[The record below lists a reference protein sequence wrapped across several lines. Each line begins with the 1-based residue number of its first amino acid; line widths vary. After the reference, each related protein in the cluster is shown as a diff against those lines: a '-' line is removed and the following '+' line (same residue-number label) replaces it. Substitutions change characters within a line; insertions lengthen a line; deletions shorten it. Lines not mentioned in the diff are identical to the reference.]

1 MRDRRHRSR
10 AISPVVGVA
19 LLVAIVLVLSALTA
33 GYLVGLSEEPEP
45 APEVVL
51 ALEGADEPGEGSIV
65 HRQGDR
71 LDGDQVRL
79 RGVADPQ
86 TLAGE
91 ELAAG
96 VREDIVPTAESIE
109 VIWLGEDD
117 TSYRLAEFSVDP
129 SAVVPAPDVACSWVD
144 GETNG
149 GTDDITIDGL
159 VVNCEVVTDRV
170 IELRNGGVI
179 IGDTRSD
186 TKLLDV
192 DGGQILGDVVVERD
206 ANLQDGLV
214 TGSVTAH
221 TEGVKLDNGTVD
233 GGVTAEKGVDI
244 DPDSA
249 VGGNVHSQAKGVD
262 LQSASV
268 DGDVSAAETVA
279 VQDGSVG
286 GSVDTPAQI
295 EITAGSSVA
304 GPVTSD
310 GDQVKVLDSTVSGPI
325 VTDGAVK
332 LDGATVEGDV
342 YVDAADFDCA
352 DSSIDGEDCG
362 SYSPSDPDDY

>member
-1 MRDRRHRSR
+1 MSDRRHRSR

-33 GYLVGLSEEPEP
+33 GYLVGLSEEREP

-51 ALEGADEPGEGSIV
+51 ALEDADTPGDGAIV
-65 HRQGDR
+65 HRQGER

-96 VREDIVPTAESIE
+96 IRKDVVPTAETIE
-109 VIWLGEDD
+109 VIWLGADD

-144 GETNG
+144 SETNG

-192 DGGQILGDVVVERD
+192 DGGQIHGDVVVEKD
-206 ANLQDGLV
+206 ANIQDGVV

-221 TEGVKLDNGTVD
+221 IEGVKLDNGTVD
-233 GGVTAEKGVDI
+233 GSVTAEKGVDV
-244 DPDSA
+244 DPDSS
-249 VGGNVHSQAKGVD
+249 VGGDVVSQAKGVD

-268 DGDVSAAETVA
+268 DGDVTAAEIVA

-286 GSVDTPAQI
+286 GSVDTPDQI
-295 EITAGSSVA
+295 DVTDGSSVS

-310 GDQVKVLDSTVSGPI
+310 DDQVKVLDSTISGPI
-325 VTDGAVK
+325 VTDGSVK

-342 YVDAADFDCA
+342 YVDAADFDCT
-352 DSSIDGEDCG
+352 DSTVDGADCG
-362 SYSPSDPDDY
+362 AYSPSDPEDY

>member
-1 MRDRRHRSR
+1 MSDRRPRSR
-10 AISPVVGVA
+10 GISPVVGVA
-19 LLVAIVLVLSALTA
+19 LLVAIVLLLSALTA

-51 ALEGADEPGEGSIV
+51 ALEGAEEPGEGTLL
-65 HRQGDR
+65 HREGER

-79 RGVADPQ
+79 RGVADPR

-91 ELAAG
+91 ELTAG
-96 VREDIVPTAESIE
+96 IREDVVPTADTIE
-109 VIWLGEDD
+109 VIWLGEGD
-117 TSYRLAEFSVDP
+117 TSYRLAEFDVDP

-144 GETNG
+144 SETNG
-149 GTDDITIDGL
+149 GTDDITIDDL
-159 VVNCEVVTDRV
+159 VVNCDVVTDRV

-192 DGGQILGDVVVERD
+192 DGGQILGDVVVEKD
-206 ANLQDGLV
+206 ANLQDGVV

-233 GGVTAEKGVDI
+233 GGVTAEKGVDV
-244 DPDSA
+244 DPDSS
-249 VGGNVHSQAKGVD
+249 VGGTVHSRSKGVD

-268 DGDVSAAETVA
+268 DGDVTAAETVA

-286 GSVDTPAQI
+286 GSVETPDQI
-295 EITAGSSVA
+295 EVTAGSSVA

-310 GDQVKVLDSTVSGPI
+310 
-325 VTDGAVK
+325 
-332 LDGATVEGDV
+332 
-342 YVDAADFDCA
+342 
-352 DSSIDGEDCG
+352 
-362 SYSPSDPDDY
+362 DD